1 MFTFKLPNKSDGS
14 HGILGLPVGRHVQI
28 SVHFKDQAVMRSYT
42 PTRPVL
48 PEEEDGTFDL
58 LVKTY
63 MPSDGGPFPPGGT
76 ISNYL
81 DCMNE
86 GRHRCRSMWHVVLTF
101 LFRNDR
107 RGD

>member
-1 MFTFKLPNKSDGS
+1 
-14 HGILGLPVGRHVQI
+14 
-28 SVHFKDQAVMRSYT
+28 MRSYT